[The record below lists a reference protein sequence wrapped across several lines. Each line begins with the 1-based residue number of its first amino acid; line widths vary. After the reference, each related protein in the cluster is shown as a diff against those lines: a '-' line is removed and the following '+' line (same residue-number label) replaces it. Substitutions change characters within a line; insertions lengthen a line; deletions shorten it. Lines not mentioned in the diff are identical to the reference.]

1 MKYFIWQ
8 REFAE
13 ETLVQLL
20 HHIEKKGRRD
30 TKNELTIVVLLNLRI
45 STSRNQYIWGREQLN
60 NDMKEIITF
69 HSSSNVVLQLT
80 TADIKGGRGSERRD
94 LEVGKKSKGTYDGL
108 RKQCSNESESSQT

>member
-30 TKNELTIVVLLNLRI
+30 TKNELAIVVLLNLK
-45 STSRNQYIWGREQLN
+45 N
-60 NDMKEIITF
+60 
-69 HSSSNVVLQLT
+69 
-80 TADIKGGRGSERRD
+80 
-94 LEVGKKSKGTYDGL
+94 
-108 RKQCSNESESSQT
+108 